1 METVRQT
8 IQQLLEIG
16 GFRDNS
22 VSVTDE
28 ENRKLAVF
36 MNEGEWFK
44 KVLPNFV
51 QSLDSIARLVAK
63 KNNLETPFVDVN
75 NYRLER
81 ERIIIE
87 IAKAAARKAVMTKG
101 DIELPAMNGYER
113 RLVHMELAT
122 RPDVKTESI
131 GEGKERR
138 TLVRPL

>member
-51 QSLDSIARLVAK
+51 QSLDSI
-63 KNNLETPFVDVN
+63 
-75 NYRLER
+75 
-81 ERIIIE
+81 
-87 IAKAAARKAVMTKG
+87 
-101 DIELPAMNGYER
+101 
-113 RLVHMELAT
+113 
-122 RPDVKTESI
+122 VK
-131 GEGKERR
+131 
-138 TLVRPL
+138 L